1 MSPKDLKVHQLTN
14 SKELHA
20 YKVLERARKR
30 KRESTSA
37 HLQTCIILQQPED
50 LYGWRMATTFT
61 NCRYRKVISLP
72 FPSMTVASL
81 HTVGDGC
88 RVPLPISKQI
98 NGFPAKVS
106 HTRLPRGRCCACACE
121 GTRGRRHEKG
131 HCGTKMYAVAMKG
144 NQMIRDKQ

>member
-50 LYGWRMATTFT
+50 LYDGTMASSVAQGGSWMPCAPATSK
-61 NCRYRKVISLP
+61 RKV
-72 FPSMTVASL
+72 
-81 HTVGDGC
+81 
-88 RVPLPISKQI
+88 
-98 NGFPAKVS
+98 
-106 HTRLPRGRCCACACE
+106 
-121 GTRGRRHEKG
+121 
-131 HCGTKMYAVAMKG
+131 KG
-144 NQMIRDKQ
+144 NESIDSR